1 VVRGGMKRTDNKD
14 DHAYRKCYILL
25 LEEYSEGRYKIV
37 DYMNFD

>member
-1 VVRGGMKRTDNKD
+1 MKRVDNSTE
-14 DHAYRKCYILL
+14 YSFRKCYVLL